1 MQPVGKWRVEEPVQE
16 APAIPVGK
24 WSVVDT
30 VVDTRDTET
39 FQAHMMLDEAIAR
52 EEGGVEELEVLSA
65 VGKKTS
71 EGRPIYKNQWGDF
84 VTERT
89 ITEFI
94 PELGGVYNIPTV
106 LDGKFLSPEE
116 AIQSVIDSKGKD
128 PVTGRDLI
136 QFNSIDKAVKAAEER
151 SGGKLSEEMEGV
163 PQFDQAMF
171 WADKYNADV
180 SVPIEERVEA
190 FNKKQSVDVLPS
202 VTKAVKSAVS
212 SGAFVAEMESRGL
225 SEDIVVAALENIS
238 KVETNGG
245 RNNTIS
251 TGGAGGILQVI
262 PSTFDDLLSR
272 DVVGPKALESI
283 GKTKEELLALSDEEK
298 GNYLKGDDK
307 AAAIFGLAAFLNK
320 MERQ

>member
-1 MQPVGKWRVEEPVQE
+1 MQPVGKWRIEEPVQE
-16 APAIPVGK
+16 APVVPVGK
-24 WSVVDT
+24 WSVEAPVK
-30 VVDTRDTET
+30 VDTRDTDT

-52 EEGGVEELEVLSA
+52 E
-65 VGKKTS
+65 
-71 EGRPIYKNQWGDF
+71 
-84 VTERT
+84 
-89 ITEFI
+89 
-94 PELGGVYNIPTV
+94 
-106 LDGKFLSPEE
+106 DG
-116 AIQSVIDSKGKD
+116 
-128 PVTGRDLI
+128 
-136 QFNSIDKAVKAAEER
+136 
-151 SGGKLSEEMEGV
+151 

-180 SVPIEERVEA
+180 SVPLEERVEA

-225 SEDIVVAALENIS
+225 SEDVVVAALENIS

-272 DVVGPKALESI
+272 DVVGPKALKSL
-283 GKTKEELLALSDEEK
+283 GKTKEELLALSNEEK